1 MNIEKQEQ
9 FQANISSQTTILADQ
24 LIDAII
30 NRLNLNATP
39 PAMVSISK
47 PSEILP
53 RITENIKQSPEE
65 PTYISE
71 DIIGEKPE
79 VSENGTLIEG
89 SISAD
94 ENRIEP
100 LNALIPLEN
109 RSTAELIQLINQ
121 SGEDFECLFNILIR
135 RSNLIYGDKK
145 RIIDYCIDVFPEKV
159 INIYLSQIPLSIKDL
174 DLLLSSYFSEGKEII
189 LKPLLE
195 LILKPPLVE
204 REKLAFFDIML
215 ENANLEKY
223 LWFIDQ
229 LQVSSDFLID

>member
-109 RSTAELIQLINQ
+109 KSTAELIQLINQ
-121 SGEDFECLFNILIR
+121 SGEDFECLFNILIQ

-145 RIIDYCIDVFPEKV
+145 RIIDYCINVFPEKV

-195 LILKPPLVE
+195 SHFKA
-204 REKLAFFDIML
+204 AFGGKGKIGLF
-215 ENANLEKY
+215 
-223 LWFIDQ
+223 
-229 LQVSSDFLID
+229 